1 MDIPTITAARASAST
16 SLPTSERPCLARV
29 VDGLILI
36 LRSGSESLSQGR
48 VPYFADFVDAAV
60 PALAVLLDTFFAA
73 VRLRWCP
80 RKRVSAWAFCASD
93 MLT

>member
-1 MDIPTITAARASAST
+1 MDIPTITEAKASAST
-16 SLPTSERPCLARV
+16 ILPTSERPCWARV

-36 LRSGSESLSQGR
+36 LRSGSESLPQGR
-48 VPYFADFVDAAV
+48 VPYFDFVGAAV
-60 PALAVLLDTFFAA
+60 VALAVLLDVFFAA

-93 MLT
+93 MLA